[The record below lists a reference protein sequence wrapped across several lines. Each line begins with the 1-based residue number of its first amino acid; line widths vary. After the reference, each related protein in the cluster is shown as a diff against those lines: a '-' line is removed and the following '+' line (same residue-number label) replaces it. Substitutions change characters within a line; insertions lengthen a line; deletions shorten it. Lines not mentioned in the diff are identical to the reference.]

1 MATNFSNLRAVLT
14 AATPIG
20 LIAQLM
26 IGAPSSFAQTST
38 AVFKPESQKIQL
50 GNLRQLSLRLRSGQ
64 PVASSELDSYKE
76 FCAEQ
81 ASQANVRDTAQGKSD
96 TRGNSRSQH
105 FDNSNNWDK
114 SHNKDS
120 TYKQSGKVNV
130 GLFGG
135 SGRVN
140 SDISRND
147 NGTNKGSQADIS
159 KTSQSSSSSTQDNR
173 SSHSDFSRESAQDC
187 AAVLEHLTAKV
198 QSSAELAKANVE
210 AAVKDREIAANERIR
225 MAEIASQK
233 ELALMQAKLLRQQGE
248 SQQTQG
254 WTQLG
259 MGLLGNLLQP
269 QQQAGIVQPDL
280 AQLQQLILSQ
290 QAQIKALQQQAGK

>member
-96 TRGNSRSQH
+96 TRRNSRSQH

-130 GLFGG
+130 GLSAEVAGLIPT
-135 SGRVN
+135 SAEMTTAPIKVHRL
-140 SDISRND
+140 ISV
-147 NGTNKGSQADIS
+147 KQV
-159 KTSQSSSSSTQDNR
+159 K
-173 SSHSDFSRESAQDC
+173 
-187 AAVLEHLTAKV
+187 AAVLLLKTTG
-198 QSSAELAKANVE
+198 LATPISVVNQPKIVLPCWNISPP
-210 AAVKDREIAANERIR
+210 RFNP
-225 MAEIASQK
+225 
-233 ELALMQAKLLRQQGE
+233 AL
-248 SQQTQG
+248 
-254 WTQLG
+254 
-259 MGLLGNLLQP
+259 N
-269 QQQAGIVQPDL
+269 
-280 AQLQQLILSQ
+280 
-290 QAQIKALQQQAGK
+290 

>member
-96 TRGNSRSQH
+96 TRRNSRSQH

-159 KTSQSSSSSTQDNR
+159 KTSQSSISSTQDNR
-173 SSHSDFSRESAQDC
+173 SSHSDFSRE
-187 AAVLEHLTAKV
+187 
-198 QSSAELAKANVE
+198 
-210 AAVKDREIAANERIR
+210 
-225 MAEIASQK
+225 
-233 ELALMQAKLLRQQGE
+233 
-248 SQQTQG
+248 
-254 WTQLG
+254 
-259 MGLLGNLLQP
+259 
-269 QQQAGIVQPDL
+269 
-280 AQLQQLILSQ
+280 
-290 QAQIKALQQQAGK
+290 